1 MSKAVEVWRC
11 HPRGD
16 RQMKRR
22 QKFMKRPT
30 DSVSPYRRPLLF
42 AEGEH
47 REVWRNRPV
56 TRLFLLQEGRHR
68 LGHPWAKRYEPVFP
82 EFCLPN
88 HQKLGI
94 KIDILAA

>member
-1 MSKAVEVWRC
+1 MWRC
-11 HPRGD
+11 DPRRDSQVKGG
-16 RQMKRR
+16 
-22 QKFMKRPT
+22 QKLMERPT

-56 TRLFLLQEGRHR
+56 TRLFLLQEGRHC
-68 LGHPWAKRYEPVFP
+68 LGHPWAKRHEPIFP

-88 HQKLGI
+88 HQELGV
-94 KIDILAA
+94 KINIFAA